1 MYSLILCG
9 GSGTRLWPLSRKSFP
24 KQFLKLYSDKS
35 LLQETFLRMRE
46 IMPAENIFF
55 ITNQKNFF
63 NVFNQIKEIE
73 KTFNKEQILVEPD
86 SKNTMP
92 AITYAFKHLIE
103 KVKIKPDVPVVILPS
118 DHYIGKKE
126 AYLDLIKLAS
136 AEVGSY
142 IGTIGVTPTKPET
155 GYGYIRK
162 DSGEKIG
169 SHFRVIEFVEKPS
182 KQTAE
187 EYVKSG
193 QYVWNSGM
201 YIFSPRTFVHEMK
214 ECAPVFYSLMSQDFD
229 SFVSQ
234 FKNLP
239 EESIDVAISEKSNNV
254 IVFEGEFGWN
264 DIGSFDNLAEITSKG
279 SANQLNIDSKNIFV
293 HSTSGRLVT
302 TLGVDNLNIIESSD
316 SILIQRRGS
325 GQDVKKIVNYL
336 KENQCK
342 ELDDNIVSYRPWGSY
357 EVLLDTPVYKVKK
370 IVVYPGAR
378 LSLQS
383 HLHRAEH
390 WIIVRGLAKIING
403 DKELYLRENEST
415 FIPSLAKHRLEN
427 PGKFNVEMIE
437 VQTGNYME
445 EDDIIRY
452 DDEYDRI
459 QK

>member
-1 MYSLILCG
+1 
-9 GSGTRLWPLSRKSFP
+9 
-24 KQFLKLYSDKS
+24 
-35 LLQETFLRMRE
+35 MRE

-73 KTFNKEQILVEPD
+73 KTFSKEQILVEPD
-86 SKNTMP
+86 SRNTMP
-92 AITYAFKHLIE
+92 AITYALKHLIE
-103 KVKIKPDVPVVILPS
+103 KVKIKPDAPVVILPS

-126 AYLDLIKLAS
+126 VYLDLIKLAC
-136 AEVGSY
+136 AEVGTY

-169 SHFRVIEFVEKPS
+169 SHFRVVEFVEKPN

-187 EYVKSG
+187 EYIKSG
-193 QYVWNSGM
+193 QYVWNGGM
-201 YIFSPRTFVHEMK
+201 YIFTPRTFVHEMK

-279 SANQLNIDSKNIFV
+279 GANQLNIDSKNIFV

-316 SILIQRRGS
+316 SILIQKRGS

-459 QK
+459 EK

>member
-35 LLQETFLRMRE
+35 LLQETFLRMLE
-46 IMPAENIFF
+46 IMPMENIFF
-55 ITNQKNFF
+55 ITNQNSFF
-63 NVFNQIKEIE
+63 NVFNQIREID
-73 KTFNKEQILVEPD
+73 KDFKKEQILVEPD
-86 SKNTMP
+86 SRNTMP
-92 AITYAFKHLIE
+92 AITYAFKYLIE
-103 KVKIKPDVPVVILPS
+103 KVKVDPDAPVIILPS

-126 AYLDLIKLAS
+126 EYLNLLKLAS

-142 IGTIGVTPTKPET
+142 IGTIGVTPTKAET
-155 GYGYIRK
+155 GYGYILK
-162 DSGEKIG
+162 DSGERIG
-169 SHFRVIEFVEKPS
+169 SHYRVVEFVEKPD
-182 KQTAE
+182 KQKAE

-193 QYVWNSGM
+193 RYAWNSGM

-214 ECAPVFYSLMSQDFD
+214 VCAPAFYSFMSYDFD
-229 SFVSQ
+229 SFVKQ

-239 EESIDVAISEKSNNV
+239 DESIDVAISEKSNNV
-254 IVFEGEFGWN
+254 IVFEGDFGWN
-264 DIGSFDNLAEITSKG
+264 DIGSFDNLVDIEGVNPS
-279 SANQLNIDSKNIFV
+279 NQINIDSKNVFV
-293 HSTSGRLVT
+293 HSTSGRLVA

-316 SILIQRRGS
+316 SILIHKRGS

-336 KENQCK
+336 KENKCK

-357 EVLLDTPVYKVKK
+357 EVLIDTPVYKVKK

-390 WIIVRGLAKIING
+390 WIIVRGLAKVVNG

-415 FIPSLAKHRLEN
+415 FIPSLSKHRLEN

-459 QK
+459 EK